1 MQRGDCVTPGAICC
15 SMYEVHF
22 AVKNLEG
29 NELAFA
35 FFFLTSYS

>member
-15 SMYEVHF
+15 SMHEVHF

-29 NELAFA
+29 NLLLPFS
-35 FFFLTSYS
+35 F